1 MSLINQMLQEL
12 DARRSDAASTGSF
25 GQQVRAVYERDR
37 ARPMLWGALALAGVL
52 VGAGAWFWLRPS
64 PVAQIPP
71 PVRPAPAT
79 VPVAPTAPVEP
90 PVNLPLKLDSG
101 LSMGQVASPD
111 SVPQMQGGAAP
122 VSAQPPVTPVVANEK
137 PPEPAQAVDQ
147 NAAASASVASVAPKL
162 QKNVA
167 RQSASAKTAAERSPA
182 LPDITK
188 VVPHEKSL
196 VSPLPSKTSESSTS
210 IHKQLKELTP
220 QQRAENEFRK
230 GVTSLQ
236 QGKGSEAVASLEEA
250 LQLDPM
256 HAAARQTLIGI
267 LLENKHKESAIRRAK
282 EGLALDAAQPGL
294 AMILARL
301 ELEKGELQ
309 PAIETLERSLPYAVD
324 RADYQAFLAALLQR
338 AERHKEAVEHYFIAL
353 QKAPQNGVWWMGVA
367 ISLQADRRKPEAI
380 EAFKRAKATNSLSPE
395 LVDYVN
401 AQLAQLQQR

>member
-37 ARPMLWGALALAGVL
+37 TRPMLWGALALAGVL

-71 PVRPAPAT
+71 PVAPAPAN
-79 VPVAPTAPVEP
+79 VPIVRAVPVEP
-90 PVNLPLKLDSG
+90 PANLPLKLDSE
-101 LSMGQVASPD
+101 LSIGQAASPASMPPAQG
-111 SVPQMQGGAAP
+111 SVAP
-122 VSAQPPVTPVVANEK
+122 ASAQPPAAPVAQNDK
-137 PPEPAQAVDQ
+137 PSEPSQAVDQ
-147 NAAASASVASVAPKL
+147 KAAASASVASVPSKP
-162 QKNVA
+162 QKVVA
-167 RQSASAKTAAERSPA
+167 RQSASVKATTERSPA

-196 VSPLPSKTSESSTS
+196 VSPLPGKASETAPL
-210 IHKQLKELTP
+210 IHKQIKELTP

-230 GVTSLQ
+230 GVASLQ
-236 QGKGSEAVASLEEA
+236 QGKGSDAVASLEEA

-380 EAFKRAKATNSLSPE
+380 EAFKRAKSTNSLSPE

>member
-12 DARRSDAASTGSF
+12 DGRRSDAASTGSF

-37 ARPMLWGALALAGVL
+37 ARPMLWGALALAGAL

-71 PVRPAPAT
+71 PVRPVPAT
-79 VPVAPTAPVEP
+79 VPAAAAAPIEP
-90 PVNLPLKLDSG
+90 PAALPLKLDSE
-101 LSMGQVASPD
+101 LSVGQPASLA
-111 SVPQMQGGAAP
+111 SVPQTQGGAAP
-122 VSAQPPVTPVVANEK
+122 APAQPSAMPVVPNDKAS
-137 PPEPAQAVDQ
+137 EPAQAVEQ
-147 NAAASASVASVAPKL
+147 KAAASAPVASAAPKP
-162 QKNVA
+162 QKPA
-167 RQSASAKTAAERSPA
+167 GKQPASAKAAAERPPA

-196 VSPLPSKTSESSTS
+196 VSSLPGKASESAPL
-210 IHKQLKELTP
+210 IHKQIKELTP

-230 GVTSLQ
+230 GIASLQ
-236 QGKGSEAVASLEEA
+236 QGKGSEAVASLEQA
-250 LQLDPM
+250 LELDPM

-267 LLENKHKESAIRRAK
+267 LLENKHKDGAIRRAK

-353 QKAPQNGVWWMGVA
+353 QKVPQNGVWWMGVA

-380 EAFKRAKATNSLSPE
+380 EAFKRAKSTNSLSPE
-395 LVDYVN
+395 LVDFVN

>member
-37 ARPMLWGALALAGVL
+37 TRPMLWGGLVLAGVL
-52 VGAGAWFWLRPS
+52 VGVGTWFWLRPS
-64 PVAQIPP
+64 PAVRIATPVATAS
-71 PVRPAPAT
+71 V
-79 VPVAPTAPVEP
+79 VPVAPVEP
-90 PVNLPLKLDSG
+90 PTNLPLKLDSG
-101 LSMGQVASPD
+101 LSMGQAVSPSAATPRQD
-111 SVPQMQGGAAP
+111 SAAP
-122 VSAQPPVTPVVANEK
+122 AAAQPPATPALSNDK
-137 PPEPAQAVDQ
+137 LPERAQGVDQ
-147 NAAASASVASVAPKL
+147 NAAVSASLAGAPVKP
-162 QKNVA
+162 QKATA
-167 RQSASAKTAAERSPA
+167 RQSASDKVVAERAST

-196 VSPLPSKTSESSTS
+196 VNPPSGKASESASP
-210 IHKQLKELTP
+210 IHKQIKELTP

-230 GVTSLQ
+230 GITSLQ
-236 QGKGSEAVASLEEA
+236 QGKGSEAVASLEQA
-250 LQLDPM
+250 LELDPM

-267 LLENKHKESAIRRAK
+267 LLENKHKEGAIRRAK

-380 EAFKRAKATNSLSPE
+380 EAFKRAKSTNSLSPE
-395 LVDYVN
+395 LVDFVN
-401 AQLAQLQQR
+401 AQLAQLQQH